1 MEIILGILFILVYIV
16 LIPIYV
22 VFYSFYIIFTDW
34 TIAGILN
41 PVFIIG
47 ILYLII
53 IYCAIKKC
61 IIVLKHKLWK

>member
-1 MEIILGILFILVYIV
+1 MEIILVILGYII
-16 LIPIYV
+16 LIPLYT
-22 VFYSFYIIFTDW
+22 VFYVFYMIFTDW
-34 TIAGILN
+34 TIAGILH
-41 PVFIIG
+41 PVFILG